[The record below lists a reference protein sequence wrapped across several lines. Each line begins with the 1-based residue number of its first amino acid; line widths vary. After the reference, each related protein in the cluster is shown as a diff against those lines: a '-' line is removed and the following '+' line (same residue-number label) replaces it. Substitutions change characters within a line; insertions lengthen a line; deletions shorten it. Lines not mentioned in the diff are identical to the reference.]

1 MTPISTTLKKKK
13 KVSGNKSCIILLL
26 LFFLYI
32 IFSTFYLVNFDFDFY
47 CSVVGGN
54 EPPGGCT
61 LAKI

>member
-1 MTPISTTLKKKK
+1 MTPISTTKKKK
-13 KVSGNKSCIILLL
+13 FLGIKVAK